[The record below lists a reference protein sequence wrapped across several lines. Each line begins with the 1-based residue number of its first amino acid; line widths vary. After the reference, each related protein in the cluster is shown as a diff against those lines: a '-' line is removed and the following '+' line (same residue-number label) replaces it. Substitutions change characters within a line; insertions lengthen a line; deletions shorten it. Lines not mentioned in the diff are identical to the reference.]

1 MSNLREYQIRITD
14 DFGEEEVFHFHDIDE
29 ARKKYGEIHQT
40 WIIEDTDNC
49 YEMEL
54 IEVLDQ
60 ATIQPMNSS
69 DDL

>member
-14 DFGEEEVFHFHDIDE
+14 DFGEEEVFNFHDIDE
-29 ARKKYGEIHQT
+29 AGKKYGEIQQT
-40 WIIEDTDNC
+40 RITEDTDNC

-60 ATIQPMNSS
+60 ATIQPMNNS
-69 DDL
+69 DGL